1 MRAVPA
7 TGTPFAPHPAD
18 AVEWSS
24 KNMSQFDRALGI
36 FPTAAAVQARRLEV
50 ISGNIANAN
59 TPSYRARDVDFR
71 QVLREAGDDMR
82 LAVTQPEH
90 IAEPDQLT
98 RDALR
103 YRIPLA
109 PARDGN
115 TVETHIEE
123 AAFGDAAGRYLA
135 ALRFSEGA
143 LSGMRKAYRGD

>member
-1 MRAVPA
+1 
-7 TGTPFAPHPAD
+7 
-18 AVEWSS
+18 
-24 KNMSQFDRALGI
+24 MSQFDRALGI
-36 FPTAAAVQARRLEV
+36 FPTAAAVQARRLEI

-71 QVLREAGDDMR
+71 QALREAGDDMR

-135 ALRFSEGA
+135 ALRFS
-143 LSGMRKAYRGD
+143 

>member
-1 MRAVPA
+1 M
-7 TGTPFAPHPAD
+7 TC
-18 AVEWSS
+18 
-24 KNMSQFDRALGI
+24 
-36 FPTAAAVQARRLEV
+36 
-50 ISGNIANAN
+50 
-59 TPSYRARDVDFR
+59 
-71 QVLREAGDDMR
+71 VL
-82 LAVTQPEH
+82 LTQPEH